1 MKKQFFLF
9 LFLCAAASLWAQTD
23 MTDRI
28 VNPGFEDEIN
38 GWEIRKMS
46 RQGNNE
52 FPLKV
57 GDYYVE
63 TWSGAGSRVA
73 DGSVDQVIHNLPA
86 GTYTVSVA
94 AQNIQQNDAQAK
106 QTGVWVYANDDKT
119 EVNLPDKYEVKT
131 TTVDG
136 TLEFGLLVQ
145 GATGNY
151 VCVDD
156 FHLTLE
162 EPTEET
168 YAIFRE
174 EVGKLVTEAEGIN
187 KHLDTPEQK
196 ALDAALADGKSVVD
210 GTSTEDVTKV
220 YAALKAAIYNYRLSL
235 TSPEEPLELTSN
247 MLSPGFEDNS
257 KGWVCNGFS
266 PQSNDAFELKE
277 GTYYCEIW
285 SGWGNVADGDI
296 HQIVELPNGNYQLT
310 VLAQNIQES
319 NKAIPQKGAYVYANN
334 ARKELSLTGK
344 YTLDF
349 VVVDNQ
355 AKIGVNTI
363 GCTGNKV
370 SIDDFHIYYTGFD
383 DDAQFAEFRQMI

>member
-1 MKKQFFLF
+1 M
-9 LFLCAAASLWAQTD
+9 
-23 MTDRI
+23 
-28 VNPGFEDEIN
+28 
-38 GWEIRKMS
+38 
-46 RQGNNE
+46 
-52 FPLKV
+52 
-57 GDYYVE
+57 
-63 TWSGAGSRVA
+63 
-73 DGSVDQVIHNLPA
+73 
-86 GTYTVSVA
+86 A

-196 ALDAALADGKSVVD
+196 ALDAALADGKSVMD

-235 TSPEEPLELTSN
+235 ASPEEPLELTSN

-266 PQSNDAFELKE
+266 PQSNDAFE
-277 GTYYCEIW
+277 
-285 SGWGNVADGDI
+285 
-296 HQIVELPNGNYQLT
+296 
-310 VLAQNIQES
+310 
-319 NKAIPQKGAYVYANN
+319 
-334 ARKELSLTGK
+334 
-344 YTLDF
+344 
-349 VVVDNQ
+349 
-355 AKIGVNTI
+355 
-363 GCTGNKV
+363 
-370 SIDDFHIYYTGFD
+370 
-383 DDAQFAEFRQMI
+383 